1 VEENA
6 TNNSNTKRRLKT
18 LVILGLRNIAII
30 SNDKKE
36 QTTAKN
42 HLYARFIELRGKRAT
57 DGKKNGHRIS
67 VDSGNEMK
75 LNVSSTK
82 EFNKTITKM
91 NELRDEIIRG
101 MVPNFIHSFD
111 AVHMQKVILALE
123 KEGIKDFWA
132 VHDSFGVHACHIDKL
147 REIVNQT
154 FVDLHKEPLEHHLKK
169 IIDLNS
175 DILSADF
182 LANNKEQKSQ
192 PKIETKDWI
201 NEVLGAE
208 FLIS

>member
-1 VEENA
+1 
-6 TNNSNTKRRLKT
+6 
-18 LVILGLRNIAII
+18 
-30 SNDKKE
+30 
-36 QTTAKN
+36 
-42 HLYARFIELRGKRAT
+42 
-57 DGKKNGHRIS
+57 
-67 VDSGNEMK
+67 
-75 LNVSSTK
+75 
-82 EFNKTITKM
+82 
-91 NELRDEIIRG
+91 
-101 MVPNFIHSFD
+101 
-111 AVHMQKVILALE
+111 MQKVILALE

-182 LANNKEQKSQ
+182 LADNKEQNLL
-192 PKIETKDWI
+192 PKNHTNNWI
-201 NEVLGAE
+201 NDVLEAE